1 MFFSSNKGTWFYD
14 KGILSSLIKDSPNYQ
29 RQLEYLVLDE
39 LKYSQLYDE
48 VDCKILGDSSISYLF
63 QYENAIENIL
73 KYSGRDTKILFILR
87 EPVSRLISQYQYI
100 RELGFE
106 NQKLRK
112 ALELEEYRLS
122 DNWSSIFAYKQ
133 QGLYAAGIK
142 AFMEVFEHIHVMFF
156 EDLIADPTGQ
166 MDEVYQFLGISSNEL
181 DEDLTFNKS
190 GIPRNRAVHKFLMTK
205 NPLRSVFAKVM
216 RFFISEDRLLLIRDK
231 LRGMNQRK
239 NSGIEISDSLEA
251 NLKDFYKEDPQGI
264 RATFRKSIALELPSL
279 KMDTSL
285 HNERKLNKDTL
296 FVILMMLGGE
306 TFIKLSGLQTYYTIF
321 VQ

>member
-1 MFFSSNKGTWFYD
+1 MNAPNFIIAGAPKCGSTTLFRYLNPHNDVFFPKIKEPGFMIKEYYQA
-14 KGILSSLIKDSPNYQ
+14 LSKDSPNYQ

-48 VDCKILGDSSISYLF
+48 VDNKILGDSSISYLF

-73 KYSGRDTKILFILR
+73 KYCGRDTKILFILR
-87 EPVSRLISQYQYI
+87 EPVSRLKSQYQYI

-106 NQKLRK
+106 NQELRK

-122 DNWSSIFAYKQ
+122 ENWSSIFAYKQ
-133 QGLYAAGIK
+133 QGLYAEGIK

-156 EDLIADPTGQ
+156 EELIADPTGQ
-166 MDEVYQFLGISSNEL
+166 MEKVYQFLGISSNKL

-205 NPLRSVFAKVM
+205 NPLRSVFAKLM

-251 NLKDFYKEDPQGI
+251 NLKDFYKKDHKELERLLG
-264 RATFRKSIALELPSL
+264 RALPW
-279 KMDTSL
+279 
-285 HNERKLNKDTL
+285 NCP
-296 FVILMMLGGE
+296 V
-306 TFIKLSGLQTYYTIF
+306 
-321 VQ
+321 